1 MNKKYFILILI
12 LVLPLFLIK
21 SSNIELSI
29 PYPDIELKSNNSIII
44 NKTAYS
50 FKDNFTV
57 NAVAHGYSKR
67 SFNFTH
73 RDSEKL
79 IVLDEV
85 PVEVRF
91 QVNIEDN
98 YEIKINNTFFDK
110 DDIFLLKGSYD
121 YSIFTDG
128 YLTFSSVLNIDTY
141 SEKILVPVLLKKIN
155 KPIKIESLPS
165 ISSVILNGINIGN
178 SPLEVNLTK
187 KDNSIEIEKDGYEK
201 TSFEIVVNDNNSE
214 IIYKELVESEKL
226 ISIISSPSQAALFLD
241 NEYIGLTPL
250 NLKDNSRGQI
260 KISKYGYED
269 FVYDLVDTKKNL
281 NFKLNESISD
291 VIINTDP
298 SSDVFINGKFIGNT
312 PLEIKLQ
319 QVKHEIVLKKDNYQT
334 ITSSIEP
341 LTKNVS
347 FYKKLI
353 TKKQSILNS
362 SPKEPINSI
371 GVELILFNPG
381 KVVLGSSK
389 KQSRRDI
396 NEVLRNVEISKHF
409 YISKNLITE
418 NQFKN
423 FLSTTKSSS
432 LPVNNISW
440 SQAAMFC
447 NWLSKKEGFQE
458 FYIFKGNKLI
468 SVNKTSNGYRLPT
481 EAEWE
486 YISKSNL
493 KSAPIYHWG
502 DNRKITKLVGNI
514 ADESTSSLL
523 KNYVNDYNDGFIS
536 RSPVGSFKPN
546 HNGIYDLTGNLSEW
560 VSDFYSSD
568 IVSNDIIFKDYIG
581 PLFGSSHVIKG
592 SNYNSSS
599 PLQLGISYRTY
610 GIDKDE
616 LVGFRVARWIY

>member
-1 MNKKYFILILI
+1 MNKKYFILVFILI
-12 LVLPLFLIK
+12 LPLFFIK

-29 PYPDIELKSNNSIII
+29 QYPDIELKSSNSIII
-44 NKTAYS
+44 NNTAYS
-50 FKDNFTV
+50 FKNNFTV
-57 NAVAHGYSKR
+57 NAIAHGYSQK
-67 SFNFTH
+67 SFDFGH
-73 RDSEKL
+73 KDSEKL
-79 IVLDEV
+79 IVLDEL
-85 PVEVRF
+85 PVEVQF

-98 YEIKINNTFFDK
+98 YEIKINNISFDE
-110 DDIFLLKGSYD
+110 DNIFLLKGSYE
-121 YSIFTDG
+121 YSIYSDE
-128 YLTFSSVLNIDTY
+128 YLTFSSVLNIDEY
-141 SEKILVPVLLKKIN
+141 SELILVPVLLKKIN
-155 KPIKIESLPS
+155 KLVKIESLPS
-165 ISSVILNGINIGN
+165 RSSVTLNGADIGV

-187 KDNSIEIEKDGYEK
+187 KINSIEIKKNGYEK
-201 TSFEIVVNDNNSE
+201 TSYEIVVNDNDNE
-214 IIYKELVESEKL
+214 RILTKLVESEKL
-226 ISIISSPSQAALFLD
+226 ISITSSPSKAALFLD
-241 NEYIGLTPL
+241 NDYIGLTPL
-250 NLKDNSRGQI
+250 NLKDESRGQI
-260 KISKYGYED
+260 RISKYGYED
-269 FVYDLVDTKKNL
+269 FIYDLVDTKKNL

-291 VIINTDP
+291 VFINTNP
-298 SSDVFINGKFIGNT
+298 SSNVFINGKFIGIT

-319 QVKHEIVLKKDNYQT
+319 QVKHEIILKKDKYQT
-334 ITSSIEP
+334 ITTSIEP

-347 FYKKLI
+347 FFKKLI

-362 SPKEPINSI
+362 SSKESRNSI

-381 KVVLGSSK
+381 QVVLGSSK

-458 FYIFKGNKLI
+458 FYIFNGNKLI
-468 SVNKTSNGYRLPT
+468 SFNKKSNGYRLPT

-493 KSAPIYHWG
+493 KSTPIYHWG

-514 ADESTSSLL
+514 ADENASSLL
-523 KNYVNDYNDGFIS
+523 KNYVNDYNDGFVS
-536 RSPVGSFKPN
+536 RSPIGSFKPN

-560 VSDFYSSD
+560 VNDFYSSD
-568 IVSNDIIFKDYIG
+568 IVSNDIIYKDYIG